1 MSEQAK
7 SILTRI
13 HEYIN
18 SAAFKGN
25 DEDRFTGNSAINHI
39 VEGGIDKLEGLNED
53 QILSHVS
60 NTSVTVE
67 QKPKYGSLGGQLGMI
82 VGLPSTA
89 IEAGIRIKEKGF
101 KRGLKET
108 GEAYIGSRPYKLG
121 ESARL
126 MTDILAPFGI
136 VKTARVGKVSV
147 KKIADIPRQARISHI
162 GKTKARF
169 KGEKYQHKYSGR
181 VGSSSVPH
189 QKNDLAAAYGRMVN
203 APKQWEGIK
212 KKAAEVIKTVDPI
225 SKYTFTGLGRSV
237 RKDIDNIITG
247 KGSAKIKALRVDKL
261 LNSHY
266 QSGAL
271 KDTHIRAFNV
281 YAADKLGSKYKMPL
295 SESIAKDKISKPRIG
310 KVVKSKKVTAM
321 RANKVKVKSKPI
333 PRTQPSAKPTPEQQ
347 VGSKA
352 GSILEKVFNE
362 KIKEFKAKSD
372 IAFKKANPQLSELKM
387 SEEKFRKAYKAGKYK
402 HARKKTDYT
411 KRQIQYT
418 PKEI

>member
-7 SILTRI
+7 SILTRM

-39 VEGGIDKLEGLNED
+39 IEGGVDKLNGLSED
-53 QILSHVS
+53 QILEHVS
-60 NTSVTVE
+60 NTSTTVQ
-67 QKPKYGSLGGQLGMI
+67 QKPAYSSLGGQLGMI

-108 GEAYIGSRPYKLG
+108 GEAYIGKRPYKLG

-126 MTDILAPFGI
+126 MTDLLAPYGI
-136 VKTARVGKVSV
+136 LKGVRAGKVGV
-147 KKIADIPRQARISHI
+147 KRIADMPRQTRISHI
-162 GKTKARF
+162 GKTKTRF
-169 KGEKYQHKYSGR
+169 ADEKFAHKYSGR
-181 VGSSSVPH
+181 VGGASVPH
-189 QKNDLAAAYGRMVN
+189 MKNDLAAAYGRMVT
-203 APKQWEGIK
+203 APKQWQGIK

-225 SKYTFTGLGRSV
+225 SKYTFTGLGRSI
-237 RKDIDNIITG
+237 RKDIDKIVSG
-247 KGSAKIKALRVDKL
+247 KESAKIKALRVDKL
-261 LNSHY
+261 LNTHY
-266 QSGAL
+266 HSGAL
-271 KDTHIRAFNV
+271 QDTHIRAFNV

-321 RANKVKVKSKPI
+321 RANKVISKSKPI
-333 PRTQPSAKPTPEQQ
+333 PRTKPSTKPTPEQQ

-372 IAFKKANPQLSELKM
+372 IAFIKANPQLKNV
-387 SEEKFRKAYKAGKYK
+387 
-402 HARKKTDYT
+402 
-411 KRQIQYT
+411 